1 MDLEQINISEL
12 AQKYQVS
19 EQTIRKDIREVFKIG
34 KMRIEKYIKLKKLK
48 QLLKDSKLS
57 TQDISE
63 KLAISKNTTR
73 KYLKELEANKQRSG
87 RIFLYSL

>member
-1 MDLEQINISEL
+1 MQQINISEL

-34 KMRIEKYIKLKKLK
+34 KIRIEKYIKLKKLK

-73 KYLKELEANKQRSG
+73 KYLKELEANKQRDG

>member
-1 MDLEQINISEL
+1 MQQINISEL

-48 QLLKDSKLS
+48 QLLKTSKLS

-73 KYLKELEANKQRSG
+73 KYLKELEANKKRDG
-87 RIFLYSL
+87 RIILYSL

>member
-1 MDLEQINISEL
+1 MLNIETL
-12 AQKYQVS
+12 LKVV
-19 EQTIRKDIREVFKIG
+19 REVFEIG

-48 QLLKDSKLS
+48 QLLKISKLS

-73 KYLKELEANKQRSG
+73 KYLKELEANKQRDG